1 MRTINA
7 FYYNITSSQTSHT
20 AVYGLEG
27 ERVEGLLY
35 VCVPTCILGLMYTCV
50 CICVSPSIFS
60 CHHRLMHFFQLF
72 RHGDRSPCRFFQND
86 EHKDYWPQGPGQL
99 TPVVYISRY

>member
-35 VCVPTCILGLMYTCV
+35 SVPTCILGLMYTCV
-50 CICVSPSIFS
+50 CVCLCFTIN
-60 CHHRLMHFFQLF
+60 FQLSSST
-72 RHGDRSPCRFFQND
+72 DAFF
-86 EHKDYWPQGPGQL
+86 PALP
-99 TPVVYISRY
+99 TR